1 MSVRPEWWLSVL
13 AKIWPITWIS
23 ARATKWPVV
32 GGLIARVALPTFS
45 KKNLN
50 ITYIPINENI
60 SDAGGS
66 SLLPRQVIEN
76 LIRRSSHRAIIH
88 RCTCRDAKGCKEH
101 PIDLG
106 CLFLGE
112 GAKDID
118 PRIARHVSV
127 EDALEH
133 VDKCLEDGLIPMTGR
148 VKLDNFIWGVPDRGR
163 LLTFCFCCRC
173 CCTILNSG
181 KFLPKEAANSIVPL
195 QGLRIIT
202 DHDLCVACGNCV
214 DECPMGALTIH
225 EGKVYNDEDLC
236 IGCGICISVCPEGAI
251 HAEVEDVDAA
261 IDELTNRIDSMVD
274 IG

>member
-32 GGLIARVALPTFS
+32 GGLIARLALPTFS

-50 ITYIPINENI
+50 ITYIPVNENI
-60 SDAGGS
+60 GDVGGS
-66 SLLPRQVIEN
+66 SLLPRQVIEK

-101 PIDLG
+101 PIELG

-112 GAKDID
+112 GAKEID

-148 VKLDNFIWGVPDRGR
+148 VKIDNFIWGVRDRGR

-202 DHDLCVACGNCV
+202 DYDLCKVCGTCV
-214 DECPMGALTIH
+214 DECPMGAITIRG
-225 EGKVYNDEDLC
+225 GKVHHDEDLC
-236 IGCGICISVCPEGAI
+236 ISCGICITVCPEGAL
-251 HAEVEDVDAA
+251 HAEVEDVDVA
-261 IDELTNRIDSMVD
+261 IDELMDRINSMID